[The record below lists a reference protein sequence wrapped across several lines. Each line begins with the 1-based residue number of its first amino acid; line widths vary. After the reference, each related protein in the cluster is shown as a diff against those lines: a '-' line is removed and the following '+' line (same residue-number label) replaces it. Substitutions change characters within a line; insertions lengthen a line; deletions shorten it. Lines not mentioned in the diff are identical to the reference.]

1 MKRVR
6 GVMTGVALLTALLL
20 PANLAQA
27 GGGFDFSGGSGF
39 SGGYG
44 GFPVVHGYFSG
55 GHVGLAGGHGYVSPL
70 MTNSP
75 VVAIENSPPPGGFQF
90 SLETAGE
97 GLSVRGRPE
106 RPEPGR

>member
-6 GVMTGVALLTALLL
+6 GVMTGVALLTVLLL

-27 GGGFDFSGGSGF
+27 GGGLGFSGGSGF

-55 GHVGLAGGHGYVSPL
+55 GHVGFAGGHDYVSPS
-70 MTNSP
+70 MINSP

-90 SLETAGE
+90 SRDTAGE
-97 GLSVRGRPE
+97 GLSPRGRPE
-106 RPEPGR
+106 RPEPAR

>member
-6 GVMTGVALLTALLL
+6 GVMTGVTLLMALLL

-27 GGGFDFSGGSGF
+27 GGGLGFSGGSGF

-55 GHVGLAGGHGYVSPL
+55 GHVGSAGGHGYVLPP

-75 VVAIENSPPPGGFQF
+75 VVAIENSPPPGSFRF
-90 SLETAGE
+90 SVETAGE
-97 GLSVRGRPE
+97 GLSPRSRGEGSGPPR
-106 RPEPGR
+106 